1 MSEVDNSQNNE
12 EISLRDV
19 YLILRAKARL
29 ILGFTLIPALLALV
43 VSLVLPKV
51 YSSRAVFS
59 VTLSQDR
66 PEFKSAPTP
75 PGITQGFAE
84 VIRNDGLRKELSEP
98 DTKIQDFYQSKFD
111 ERKNIWTLT
120 AMGNTPEQAQ
130 ARAQK
135 LAEVAR
141 DYAITQVGGTIRSNY
156 EATMAQN
163 TVDLGVAENTLKRL
177 LAEQPNIGAPNND
190 PNVAAGLEATRV
202 NPQAARSSNPALVS
216 VSLQMAQL
224 RATRAQLQS
233 QIASIK
239 SLLNDNNEFKL
250 LVGRGMQVQVLADP
264 TAPLEADFPR
274 PFLYTALAAVLGL
287 LIGLVAAFVSE
298 ALRDPNAVNAPK
310 TPQNVVVRGRQPQSG
325 QPQSGD

>member
-1 MSEVDNSQNNE
+1 MNDVDNSPTND

-19 YLILRAKARL
+19 YLIIRAKVRL
-29 ILGFTLIPALLALV
+29 ILAFTLIPTVLALA
-43 VSLVLPKV
+43 VSLLLPKV

-75 PGITQGFAE
+75 PGITQGFSE
-84 VIRNDGLRKELSEP
+84 VIRNDGLRKELNEP
-98 DTKIQDFYQSKFD
+98 DARIQDFYQSKFD

-120 AMGNTPEQAQ
+120 TSGNTPDQAL

-135 LAEVAR
+135 LAEAAR
-141 DYAITQVGGTIRSNY
+141 NYAIAQVGGTIRSNY
-156 EATMAQN
+156 EATLAQY

-177 LAEQPNIGAPNND
+177 LLEQPNIGVTNTD

-202 NPQAARSSNPALVS
+202 NPQAARSSNPAQVS
-216 VSLQMAQL
+216 VSLQLAQL

-233 QIASIK
+233 QIASIQ
-239 SLLNDNNEFKL
+239 SLLNDNKEFKL

-287 LIGLVAAFVSE
+287 LIGLVAAFISE
-298 ALRDPNAVNAPK
+298 ALRDPNAINTPKSAPS
-310 TPQNVVVRGRQPQSG
+310 VVMRGRN